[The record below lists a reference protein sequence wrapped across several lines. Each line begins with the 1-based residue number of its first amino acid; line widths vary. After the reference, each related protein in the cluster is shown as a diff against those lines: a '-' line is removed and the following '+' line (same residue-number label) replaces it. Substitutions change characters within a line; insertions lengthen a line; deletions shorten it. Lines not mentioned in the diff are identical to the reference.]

1 MVFVTTKKIVLY
13 VTGGIAAYK
22 VPLLARD
29 LIKKGYQVR
38 VALTQ
43 NAQKYVTV
51 DTMQVLTKQDV
62 YTDFTLQKVAYVP
75 HVHLAQ
81 WADLAV
87 VVPATANIIA
97 KMAQGLADD
106 FVSTTLLATPGPILV
121 VPAMNDHMWENPAT
135 QRNIAQLKADGKRV
149 LEPAHG
155 FLAEGYAAKG
165 RMPEPIEISQAIDE
179 SFQSQDLQEK
189 RIVITAGGTQEDLDP
204 VRYLTNKSSGK
215 MGYALAQIAQ
225 ARGAHVTLISGPTNL
240 TPPTGVDFQPVR
252 TAQEMQVKV
261 NQVYAQADVVIMA
274 AAVADYLPVQ
284 TASQKIKKNQDVW
297 HLELK
302 KNVDILQGL
311 GQAKTHQF
319 LVGFAAETQDLIANG
334 QKKLAKKNLDLLV
347 ANDVSRSDIGFN
359 SDQNEVTFLASQQA
373 PRKINKAQKHQI
385 AQAILDEIKAR
396 QGW

>member
-1 MVFVTTKKIVLY
+1 MTAKKIVLY

-29 LIKKGYQVR
+29 LIKKGYQVQ
-38 VALTQ
+38 VAMTQ
-43 NAQKYVTV
+43 EAQKYVTP
-51 DTMQVLTKQDV
+51 TTLQVLTKQPV
-62 YTDFTLQKVAYVP
+62 YTDFTPQEAQYVP
-75 HVHLAQ
+75 HIHLAQ

-87 VVPATANIIA
+87 VVPATANMIA

-179 SFQSQDLQEK
+179 SFQSQDLQER

-225 ARGAHVTLISGPTNL
+225 ARGAHVTLISVPTNL

-274 AAVADYLPVQ
+274 AAVADYLPAQ
-284 TASQKIKKNQDVW
+284 TA
-297 HLELK
+297 
-302 KNVDILQGL
+302 
-311 GQAKTHQF
+311 
-319 LVGFAAETQDLIANG
+319 
-334 QKKLAKKNLDLLV
+334 
-347 ANDVSRSDIGFN
+347 
-359 SDQNEVTFLASQQA
+359 
-373 PRKINKAQKHQI
+373 
-385 AQAILDEIKAR
+385 
-396 QGW
+396 

>member
-1 MVFVTTKKIVLY
+1 MTAKKIVLY

-29 LIKKGYQVR
+29 LIKKGYQVQ
-38 VALTQ
+38 VAMTQ
-43 NAQKYVTV
+43 EAQKYVTP
-51 DTMQVLTKQDV
+51 TTLQVLTKQPV
-62 YTDFTLQKVAYVP
+62 YTDFTPQEAQYVP
-75 HVHLAQ
+75 HIHLAQ

-87 VVPATANIIA
+87 VVPATANMIA

-135 QRNIAQLKADGKRV
+135 QRNIAQLKADGKQI

-215 MGYALAQIAQ
+215 MGYALAQVAR

-274 AAVADYLPVQ
+274 AAVADYLPAQ

-359 SDQNEVTFLASQQA
+359 SDQNEVTFLAPQQA

>member
-1 MVFVTTKKIVLY
+1 MTAKKIVLY

-38 VALTQ
+38 VAMTQ
-43 NAQKYVTV
+43 EAQQYVTP
-51 DTMQVLTKQDV
+51 TTLQVLTKQPV
-62 YTDFTLQKVAYVP
+62 YTDFTPQDAQYVP
-75 HVHLAQ
+75 HIHLAQ
-81 WADLAV
+81 WANLAV

-155 FLAEGYAAKG
+155 FLAEGYVAKG
-165 RMPEPIEISQAIDE
+165 RMPEPAEISQAIDE
-179 SFQSQDLQEK
+179 SFQPQDLQEK

-215 MGYALAQIAQ
+215 MGYALARVAQ
-225 ARGAHVTLISGPTNL
+225 VRGAQVTLISGPTNL
-240 TPPTGVDFQPVR
+240 TPPTGVDFQSVR
-252 TAQEMQVKV
+252 TAQEMQAKV

-274 AAVADYLPVQ
+274 AAVADYLPAQ
-284 TASQKIKKNQDVW
+284 TSSQKIKKNQDVW

-311 GQAKTHQF
+311 GQAKSHQF

-359 SDQNEVTFLASQQA
+359 SDQNEVTFLAPHQA
-373 PRKINKAQKHQI
+373 PRKINKAQKYQI
-385 AQAILDEIKAR
+385 AQAILDEIKTR

>member
-1 MVFVTTKKIVLY
+1 MTAKKIVLY

-29 LIKKGYQVR
+29 LIKKGYQVQ
-38 VALTQ
+38 VAMTQ
-43 NAQKYVTV
+43 EAQKYVTP
-51 DTMQVLTKQDV
+51 TTLQVLTKQPV
-62 YTDFTLQKVAYVP
+62 YTDFTPQEAQYVP
-75 HVHLAQ
+75 HIHLAQ

-87 VVPATANIIA
+87 VVPATANMIA

-274 AAVADYLPVQ
+274 AAVADYLPAQ

-359 SDQNEVTFLASQQA
+359 SDQNEVTFLVPQQA

-385 AQAILDEIKAR
+385 AQAIFDEIKAR

>member
-1 MVFVTTKKIVLY
+1 MTAKKIVLY

-29 LIKKGYQVR
+29 LIKKGYQVQ
-38 VALTQ
+38 VAMTQ
-43 NAQKYVTV
+43 EAQKYVTP
-51 DTMQVLTKQDV
+51 TTLQVLTKQPV
-62 YTDFTLQKVAYVP
+62 YTDFTPQEAQYVP
-75 HVHLAQ
+75 HIHLAQ

-87 VVPATANIIA
+87 VVPATANMIA

-225 ARGAHVTLISGPTNL
+225 ARGANVTLISGPTNL

-274 AAVADYLPVQ
+274 AAVADYLPAQ

-359 SDQNEVTFLASQQA
+359 SDQNEVTFLAPQQA